1 LFAHWPRKATT
12 ELTMDTV
19 FVFCMAVGGLVLVGQ
34 IVLGLVG
41 MGGDVVDDVASAGGA
56 LNLLSVRALA
66 AGAVVFG
73 ATGATLS
80 AMLPAWLAAP
90 IAVIPG
96 LAAAAGT
103 AYLTRLMFR
112 AETRGNLRLDSAVG
126 QIGTVYLTVPGSN
139 AGTGIVQFALQGR
152 TVELSAYTREDD
164 TLATGSAV
172 LVISVDTENET
183 AEVISTTNIEGLE
196 S

>member
-1 LFAHWPRKATT
+1 M
-12 ELTMDTV
+12 ETV

-34 IVLGLVG
+34 IVLSLVG
-41 MGGDVVDDVASAGGA
+41 MGGDVVDDVSSADDA
-56 LNLLSVRALA
+56 VNLLSVRALA

-80 AMLPAWLAAP
+80 ALLPGWLAAP
-90 IAVIPG
+90 IAIIPG

-112 AETRGNLRLDSAVG
+112 AETRGNLRLDGAVG

-139 AGTGIVQFALQGR
+139 TGTGIVQFALQGR

-172 LVISVDTENET
+172 LVISVDTDNET

>member
-1 LFAHWPRKATT
+1 
-12 ELTMDTV
+12 MDTV

-34 IVLGLVG
+34 IVLGLFG
-41 MGGDVVDDVASAGGA
+41 MGGDVVDDVAAADGA

-73 ATGATLS
+73 ATGITLS

-126 QIGTVYLTVPGSN
+126 QIGTVYLTVPGGN